1 VSDIEK
7 GEIVEATA
15 QLYCYDVRA
24 NKSGHHAARWVTVG
38 QELEVTSVGRDS
50 LNVRLIPHRITFRDG
65 ERNVFRISRGAV
77 RRVRQVGVPP
87 EGAIP
92 LDVPGLAWLWEDASR
107 LAERF
112 GFCAEFD
119 RLADAL
125 GAPGRER
132 DFRVQMINEDG
143 IRIVAT
149 VRARSRSLA
158 KQRIL
163 SRIAASAPLELTGA
177 AS

>member
-1 VSDIEK
+1 MSDIEK

-15 QLYCYDVRA
+15 QLYCHDVRA
-24 NKSGHHAARWVTVG
+24 NKSGRHESRWVTVG
-38 QELEVTSVGRDS
+38 QELEVTAVARDT
-50 LNVRLIPHRITFRDG
+50 LNVRYVQRG
-65 ERNVFRISRGAV
+65 WERNVFRISRSAV

-92 LDVPGLAWLWEDASR
+92 LDLPGLAWLWEDASR
-107 LAERF
+107 LAERY
-112 GFCAEFD
+112 GFCDEFD

-132 DFRVQMINEDG
+132 DFRVPMINEDG

-158 KQRIL
+158 EKRIR